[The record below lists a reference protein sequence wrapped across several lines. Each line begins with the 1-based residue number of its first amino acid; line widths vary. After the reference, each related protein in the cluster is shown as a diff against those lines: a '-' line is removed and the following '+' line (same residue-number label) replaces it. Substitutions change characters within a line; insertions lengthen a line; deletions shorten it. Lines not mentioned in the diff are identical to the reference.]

1 MKRVLTLTVSCLI
14 AIAALAQSPEKMSY
28 QAVIRNSGNQL
39 VVNSTIGMRIS
50 ILQSSVSGSSVYVET
65 QKPKSNTNGLVTI
78 EIGDGSVVSGTFA
91 SIDWSKGPYFI
102 KTETDP
108 TGGTNYTISGTSQLL
123 SVPFALYAKTA
134 GNGFSGNYNDLIN
147 KPNIPT
153 NVSQLNN
160 DKGYLSKFT
169 EKDSSI
175 TNEIQ
180 SLSIR
185 NDTVF
190 LSNSGGFVALPQK
203 VSSTS
208 NSENKLFFES
218 SGKLSSAIDSSYS
231 KYGISYPSTEYRR
244 FSFLVP
250 FDGHIKNLIA
260 TPNQNSVATG
270 SKVSVTILINGK
282 PTPLSVSFISTD
294 GFNFKS
300 NNINSIAV
308 KQGDFIAIQYK
319 SSGSVAPGTDFQA
332 IVELSANVG
341 KNEFSH
347 YVGELYG
354 GGIVVSVWI
363 DTSGTEHGLV
373 ASLKDLSSGTEWS
386 NISSSLI
393 GNGAKSKFDGRANT
407 NAIVSQSGHVSS
419 AAHLCDTFISGG
431 YNDWYLPSMWELTQC
446 LNAALIVNK
455 TLASSGWFNN
465 DYYWSSTEFNDKKA
479 FSYAFITPGV
489 IWIDKSSTYGVRA
502 VRSY

>member
-190 LSNSGGFVALPQK
+190 LSNSGGFVALPQRA
-203 VSSTS
+203 SESS
-208 NSENKLFFES
+208 NSDNKLFFES

-250 FDGHIKNLIA
+250 FDGLIKNLIA

-270 SKVSVTILINGK
+270 SKVSVYILINGK
-282 PTPLSVSFISTD
+282 PTPLSLSFIRRRR
-294 GFNFKS
+294 
-300 NNINSIAV
+300 
-308 KQGDFIAIQYK
+308 
-319 SSGSVAPGTDFQA
+319 
-332 IVELSANVG
+332 L
-341 KNEFSH
+341 
-347 YVGELYG
+347 
-354 GGIVVSVWI
+354 
-363 DTSGTEHGLV
+363 
-373 ASLKDLSSGTEWS
+373 
-386 NISSSLI
+386 
-393 GNGAKSKFDGRANT
+393 
-407 NAIVSQSGHVSS
+407 
-419 AAHLCDTFISGG
+419 
-431 YNDWYLPSMWELTQC
+431 
-446 LNAALIVNK
+446 
-455 TLASSGWFNN
+455 
-465 DYYWSSTEFNDKKA
+465 
-479 FSYAFITPGV
+479 
-489 IWIDKSSTYGVRA
+489 
-502 VRSY
+502 